1 MQKSALQGTL
11 LARKWKQKRNKKEGN
26 TKEVAR
32 KHGRSGK
39 EMRRKQKGNTKEVE
53 RKEGRREIC
62 QQGGGGRSWLP
73 NWVLAGQ
80 EIQETINCFQF
91 FKNYFAKMQTL
102 TTWPTFKFCPQ
113 KRNIQTAKVRVVFK
127 TICSRKWLDWPIG
140 PVGQKYI
147 QGTAS
152 LHHRSSPFSFLTLEI
167 KKLENKKKIESFLLF
182 YSAAPTVAI
191 CIFNAMKYEI

>member
-1 MQKSALQGTL
+1 MQTSDLQGTL
-11 LARKWKQKRNKKEGN
+11 LTRKWKQKGNK
-26 TKEVAR
+26 
-32 KHGRSGK
+32 
-39 EMRRKQKGNTKEVE
+39 KEVE

-91 FKNYFAKMQTL
+91 FKNHFAKMETL
-102 TTWPTFKFCPQ
+102 TTWPTFKFCPH

-140 PVGQKYI
+140 PLGQKYI

-167 KKLENKKKIESFLLF
+167 KKLKNRKEKIRVIFAFLLCCTHCCNLHF
-182 YSAAPTVAI
+182 
-191 CIFNAMKYEI
+191 